1 MIPQINTWN
10 NIWSHGTYV
19 WNLRLSKCHFANTLS
34 LLTVYNS
41 SSTWQSFVTVAAT
54 NRLCD
59 NFTWSSIL
67 QPVLSQPN
75 LQLLINLDQWRI
87 NPMVLAG
94 ISESTLIYGQVPL
107 HVLPLSSVS
116 IIPPLLHTH
125 SFIYHPRCIMFFS
138 QYFSFSLSLP
148 FHQCSIL
155 IHLRVTLTRK
165 NGRKEGTFLKAMPFR
180 KSVSTG

>member
-1 MIPQINTWN
+1 MWDFSGHIGARTSLSRS
-10 NIWSHGTYV
+10 NISCLCQYH
-19 WNLRLSKCHFANTLS
+19 
-34 LLTVYNS
+34 
-41 SSTWQSFVTVAAT
+41 STIAPYSFVHLPPTLYNVF
-54 NRLCD
+54 L
-59 NFTWSSIL
+59 
-67 QPVLSQPN
+67 PVLQ
-75 LQLLINLDQWRI
+75 
-87 NPMVLAG
+87 
-94 ISESTLIYGQVPL
+94 ISPVT
-107 HVLPLSSVS
+107 